1 MENVSAES
9 MEDIEPPPPGCQSI
23 SPSKPSV
30 QPATLSPPPGWES
43 IPPSQKSEEPA
54 TLPPPPSSPPPLPQ
68 LPPHPECELL
78 NSFFQWRMQRWL
90 KWYVVHANGYFHIQ
104 KGPSMSNAVVV
115 RRSTLCYKLMKLDLL
130 TAAAV
135 LLCLC
140 TLMDRHQFVAH
151 LASLLQK
158 LEYVT
163 QLISFFNAV
172 LITVNVE

>member
-68 LPPHPECELL
+68 LPPHPVADAEMAQMVCGSCQRLLSYPKGAKHVKCSCCETL
-78 NSFFQWRMQRWL
+78 NFVLQGTQPASAMVCYTRTPSTSFPEPCPLSPSFDL
-90 KWYVVHANGYFHIQ
+90 FHVFKLQ
-104 KGPSMSNAVVV
+104 SAEGTA
-115 RRSTLCYKLMKLDLL
+115 TL
-130 TAAAV
+130 
-135 LLCLC
+135 
-140 TLMDRHQFVAH
+140 F
-151 LASLLQK
+151 S
-158 LEYVT
+158 E
-163 QLISFFNAV
+163 
-172 LITVNVE
+172 